1 MYPPAYSDEAQ
12 TKMIALKERSD
23 KDIAQQEMEMKEL
36 QRIIKHDDKLKEF
49 MGIKVHDRAD
59 LREEEMAKKQ
69 RGKGERGEAKRND
82 HSTTSGFSLQG
93 VKNNVFARTSAEH
106 YSDTCIVS

>member
-1 MYPPAYSDEAQ
+1 MYPSASSDEAQ
-12 TKMIALKERSD
+12 TKVIALKERSD
-23 KDIAQQEMEMKEL
+23 KDIAQQEIEMKEL

-69 RGKGERGEAKRND
+69 RGKGKESWR
-82 HSTTSGFSLQG
+82 
-93 VKNNVFARTSAEH
+93 
-106 YSDTCIVS
+106 